1 MSSVM
6 NVSAASDAR
15 RTPRAYDMR
24 GILARTGAAK
34 LAKFAKIDTNPPDF
48 FAVFAPFASFAVRDQ

>member
-6 NVSAASDAR
+6 NVSAASAVR

-24 GILARTGAAK
+24 GIVPYETTKIAKMASVNYKAAK
-34 LAKFAKIDTNPPDF
+34 KNF
-48 FAVFAPFASFAVRDQ
+48 